1 MALFLLLPPVLT
13 RVSKIALVGASAF
26 FLLLVVFNNLTDY
39 GSNFEFVK
47 HVLAMDTTF
56 PGNAGMWRAVSSPAI
71 HHAFY
76 AMIIAWESVSGLMLG
91 AGAWRLWRA
100 RAAPAA
106 AWQAAKT
113 LATLGFTLSLLQ
125 WYVAFMAV
133 GGEWFLMWQSKVWN
147 GQDAA
152 FRLFAMMGVSLVF
165 LNLRDDELPAP
176 KP

>member
-1 MALFLLLPPVLT
+1 MLI

-47 HVLAMDTTF
+47 HVLSMDTTF
-56 PGNAGMWRAVSSPAI
+56 PGNAGRWRAFTNPVM

-76 AMIIAWESVSGLMLG
+76 AGIIAWETISGAILG
-91 AGAWRLWRA
+91 AGAWRLWCA
-100 RAAPAA
+100 RSAPAA
-106 AWQAAKT
+106 TWHAAKS

-125 WYVAFMAV
+125 WYVAFIAV

-152 FRLFAMMGVSLVF
+152 FRMFAMMGVSLV
-165 LNLRDDELPAP
+165 LLSLRDDELHPV
-176 KP
+176 KS